1 MYLKNELMELTDFMH
16 IDAESQK
23 LKADQ
28 KLLGWAWL
36 NMGMAS
42 RVMGI

>member
-1 MYLKNELMELTDFMH
+1 MH

-23 LKADQ
+23 LKAGQ

-36 NMGMAS
+36 NMAMAS
-42 RVMGI
+42 LVMGI

>member
-1 MYLKNELMELTDFMH
+1 MYLKNELMELTFMH

-23 LKADQ
+23 LKAGQ

-36 NMGMAS
+36 NMAMTS
-42 RVMGI
+42 LVMGI